1 MSNSEIYNVCN
12 QLVSEGKEPSV
23 ALIKAR
29 LVKKQPLPLLI
40 AGLQQWKN
48 DPNKV
53 VEVETPETPLEPL
66 SLEQR
71 VEQLE
76 QLVGTLRQELDA
88 LKKRT

>member
-12 QLVSEGKEPSV
+12 QLVNEGKEPSV

-48 DPNKV
+48 DPTAA
-53 VEVETPETPLEPL
+53 VEEQPTETSPEPL

-76 QLVGTLRQELDA
+76 QFVDALRQELNT
-88 LKKRT
+88 LKERT